1 MIWAGQR
8 ELFNMITAHVLQ
20 AIMADSSTY
29 WTFALLVG
37 GGVVVWSTFG
47 DHAERVI
54 NWLDNAW
61 DKLLCHL

>member
-1 MIWAGQR
+1 MTT
-8 ELFNMITAHVLQ
+8 MHVLQ

-29 WTFALLVG
+29 WTFALLIG

-47 DHAERVI
+47 DRAERVI
-54 NWLDNAW
+54 NWLDKAW